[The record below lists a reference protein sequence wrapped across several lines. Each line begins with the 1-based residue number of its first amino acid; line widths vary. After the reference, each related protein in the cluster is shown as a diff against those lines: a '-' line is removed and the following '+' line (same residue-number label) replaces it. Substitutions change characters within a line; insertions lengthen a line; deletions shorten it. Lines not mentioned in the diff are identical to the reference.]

1 MSLWI
6 WVTLFA
12 GVVQTLRF
20 MLQKR
25 LKGIGLSTGGATFSR
40 FLFGAPLA
48 ALGAVL
54 MVQATGETVPPLTPA
69 FFAYAVAGGAELSLP
84 VGDSLLDAMAF
95 SRGRFTAS

>member
-48 ALGAVL
+48 ALAS
-54 MVQATGETVPPLTPA
+54 A
-69 FFAYAVAGGAELSLP
+69 SLNP
-84 VGDSLLDAMAF
+84 
-95 SRGRFTAS
+95 